1 MSIKVR
7 VVLFLALLMLY
18 PWSGVQYLRQSE
30 KNIRALETD
39 YLKDRIIDIGRLINF
54 SFNSSPKRFSRL
66 QASGFYSLQAE
77 GSSSAQ
83 ADGSSSAS

>member
-39 YLKDRIIDIGRLINF
+39 FLKDRIIDIARMLEPCREI
-54 SFNSSPKRFSRL
+54 P
-66 QASGFYSLQAE
+66 QYYEEA
-77 GSSSAQ
+77 
-83 ADGSSSAS
+83 